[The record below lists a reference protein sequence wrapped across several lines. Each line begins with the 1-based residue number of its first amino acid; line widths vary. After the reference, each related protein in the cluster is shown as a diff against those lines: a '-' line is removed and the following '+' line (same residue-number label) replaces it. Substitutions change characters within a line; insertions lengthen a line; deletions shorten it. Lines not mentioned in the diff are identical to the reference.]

1 MDVIDALAQEP
12 TGQGR
17 ARVLREHKHLWNT
30 SLVHAMYDHVVR
42 LARSDLQQASRVA
55 LAAKWLSAQMNDD
68 VAAAQSSRALGHVA
82 LSLGRHREAVRRYND
97 ALAIY
102 RRLGRD
108 NDVARTLNGSLQ
120 SLISLG
126 RYQEAYGCA
135 EEARRIFARH
145 GNRLGLAR
153 LDTNIGNILYR
164 QDKFEEALALYQRA
178 YAELA
183 KTGNPQD
190 VAAVL
195 SNMAIVYINLSDF
208 DQSLETH
215 RKAREYC
222 ERHGMPLLVMRADYN
237 IAYLYYMRGEYTRA
251 LDLYREAQEE
261 CEQLGDIYHSALC
274 DLDRSEMYLELNL
287 SEEAGLLGK
296 RALTHFNDLGMDYEL
311 AKALVNLAIATST
324 QGDLSRSLQLF
335 HRARRTFEREENQ
348 VWLALV
354 DFYEALVLFQNGQ
367 YRRVRRLCQRALAQ
381 FARVSAPG
389 RQARCELL
397 LARLELQAGYYG
409 RAEQACDA
417 AFARLASAATPN
429 LTYQAHFVRGL
440 IREARGDTAGAL
452 SALQA
457 AHADLEQLRTHL
469 HAEGLKVAFLADKLA
484 VYESLVTTC
493 LALGPSEDCTN
504 AAFGY
509 IEQAKSRSLAD
520 LIAFRAA
527 TLEPHVATQES
538 EHVGRLRQELN
549 WFYRQLEFEEVNRE
563 KRSPERLAALRKRT
577 ALLEA
582 QLSRSLTALRRTDAE
597 FAALQSGAADRLDE
611 IRTTLGPGTLLL
623 EYYQAQGRYYVCL
636 VTRDTLEV
644 VELCAAEE
652 IRKRISLLQF
662 QLLKFRL
669 QPRFVEEFSMRLSAA
684 TEAHLRALDAALI
697 EPIRD
702 RLKADHLVVVPHDIL
717 HTLPFHALLDGNGQ
731 YLIDQ
736 FTVSYAPSATVY
748 RLCREKDVRTRG
760 DALVMGLPDELA
772 PAIADEVRAVAEILP
787 DAQVFL
793 DTDATVERLR
803 ALGPSSRYVHIAT
816 HGFFRSDNPMF
827 SAIRLGSGPLCVYDL
842 YELRLAADLVTLS
855 GCSTGLNAVVG
866 GDEILGLVRGLLY
879 AGARSVLLT
888 LWDAHDRTTAA
899 FMERFYRRLGDGVS
913 KAHALQLTMSDIRE
927 QYPHPFYWAPF
938 SLMGDALHV

>member
-1 MDVIDALAQEP
+1 MELIEALAQEP

-17 ARVLREHKHLWNT
+17 ARVLREHRDRWDA
-30 SLVHAMYDHVVR
+30 SLMQAMYDYVVR

-55 LAAKWLSAQMNDD
+55 LAAKWLAAQMHDEA
-68 VAAAQSSRALGHVA
+68 AAAQSSRALGHVA
-82 LSLGRHREAVRRYND
+82 LNLGRHREAVRRYND
-97 ALAIY
+97 ALRIY

-108 NDVARTLNGSLQ
+108 TDVARTLNGSLQ
-120 SLISLG
+120 TLISLG
-126 RYQEAYGCA
+126 RYQEAYAAAG
-135 EEARRIFARH
+135 EARAIFERL
-145 GNRLGLAR
+145 GNRVGLAR

-183 KTGNPQD
+183 KSGNPHD

-215 RKAREYC
+215 RKAREHC
-222 ERHGMPLLVMRADYN
+222 ERHQMPLLVLRADYN

-261 CEQLGDIYHSALC
+261 CEQLGDTYHSALC

-287 SEEAGLLGK
+287 SEEAALLSK
-296 RALTHFNDLGMDYEL
+296 RALTHFNELGMHYEL

-324 QGDLSRSLQLF
+324 QGDLNRSLQLF
-335 HRARRTFEREENQ
+335 QRARRTFEREENQ

-367 YRRVRRLCQRALAQ
+367 YRRVRHLCQRALAQ
-381 FARVSAPG
+381 FARVNAPG

-397 LARLELQAGYYG
+397 LARLELQSSNFG

-417 AFARLASAATPN
+417 AFARLAMASTPN

-452 SALQA
+452 GALQA

-469 HAEGLKVAFLADKLA
+469 HAEGLKVAFLADKLS

-493 LALGPSEDCTN
+493 LALGPSADRKN

-527 TLEPHVATQES
+527 TLEPHVATGES
-538 EHVGRLRQELN
+538 EHVGRLRHELN
-549 WFYRQLEFEEVNRE
+549 WYYRQLEFEEVNRE
-563 KRSPERLAALRKRT
+563 KRSPERLASLRERT
-577 ALLEA
+577 SSLEA

-611 IRTTLGPGTLLL
+611 IRATLAPRTLLL
-623 EYYQAQGRYYVCL
+623 EYYQAQGRYYVCI
-636 VTRDTLEV
+636 VSRDSLEV
-644 VELCAAEE
+644 TELCAADEV
-652 IRKRISLLQF
+652 RKRVSLLQF

-669 QPRFVEEFSMRLSAA
+669 QPRFVDEFADRLAIA
-684 TEAHLRALDAALI
+684 TQSHLQALDAALI
-697 EPIRD
+697 QPIRH
-702 RLKADHLVVVPHDIL
+702 RLDADHLVVVPHDIL
-717 HTLPFHALLDGNGQ
+717 HTLPFHALMNHDGQ
-731 YLIDQ
+731 YLIDH

-748 RLCREKDVRTRG
+748 RLCREKESRATG

-772 PAIADEVRAVAEILP
+772 PAIADEVRAVGSILP
-787 DAQVFL
+787 NAQVFL
-793 DTDATVERLR
+793 DTEATVERLR
-803 ALGPSSRYVHIAT
+803 TLGASSRFVHIAT

-827 SAIRLGSGPLCVYDL
+827 SSIRLGSGPLCVYDF

-866 GDEILGLVRGLLY
+866 ADEILGLVRGLLY

-888 LWDAHDRTTAA
+888 LWDAHDRSTAQ
-899 FMERFYRRLGDGVS
+899 FMERFYRRLQTGLS
-913 KAHALQLTMSDIRE
+913 KARALQQTMYEMRE
-927 QYPHPFYWAPF
+927 QYRHPFYWAPF
-938 SLMGDALHV
+938 SLMGDALQN